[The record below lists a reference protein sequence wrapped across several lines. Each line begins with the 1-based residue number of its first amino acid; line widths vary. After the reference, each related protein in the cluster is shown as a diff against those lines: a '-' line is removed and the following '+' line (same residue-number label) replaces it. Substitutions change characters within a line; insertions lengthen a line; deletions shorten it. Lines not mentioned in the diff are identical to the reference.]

1 MLFFVRI
8 EIEDKR
14 TETGRLPVFCS
25 WVLKARCRPAL
36 RHLTQSPCSTNSNW
50 WKTELLLNYTWKF
63 VRTSQTTHQ
72 SNTSILDFQV
82 ISRQSLLRLCCGF
95 CTVWYGGFVL
105 MFGGKEPPRPAEW
118 QGLVRVNAETCG
130 VQLLVQFEIAT
141 NNTVK
146 VMFTAGKW
154 HKDI

>member
-1 MLFFVRI
+1 
-8 EIEDKR
+8 
-14 TETGRLPVFCS
+14 
-25 WVLKARCRPAL
+25 
-36 RHLTQSPCSTNSNW
+36 
-50 WKTELLLNYTWKF
+50 
-63 VRTSQTTHQ
+63 
-72 SNTSILDFQV
+72 
-82 ISRQSLLRLCCGF
+82 
-95 CTVWYGGFVL
+95 